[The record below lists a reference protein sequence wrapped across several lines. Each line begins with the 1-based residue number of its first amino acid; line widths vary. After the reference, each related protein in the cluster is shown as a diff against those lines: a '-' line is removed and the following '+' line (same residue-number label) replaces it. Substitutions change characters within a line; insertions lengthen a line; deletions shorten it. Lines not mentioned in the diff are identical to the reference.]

1 MKLLVI
7 ILVLLALCSTA
18 EDLTPVEGIPCS
30 KYQVAFN
37 QSCYEFV
44 RLQRTFTSAQ
54 SWCER
59 GGGHLVFIENEETQ
73 TFLQEH
79 ISEDKEWWIGITYSS
94 ASNETTEGSMVWLD
108 TSNITFTKWHQ
119 DLPSVLLSSCGYIL
133 KNSGYDWGIT
143 ENCSQEFDFI
153 CEFESGSSIAC
164 DNFNATVQCGS
175 GEVIQI
181 GDSFYGRKTPHY
193 CVLETP
199 LQFDVEEECSW
210 ISVKDEVAGQC
221 HGLQA
226 CQVAAD
232 GTFFG
237 DPCPSLGSY
246 LSVQYHCMEGLRLA
260 VTETSVIFENI
271 TISLKWLLSP
281 YSGNLSCIISTGD
294 GNTMDPYYP
303 PTLSSNVTHRY
314 TSPGEFTI
322 FVECTTS
329 EWHVTAQKLM
339 TVQDKMDKLLV
350 TGCFSKYEVGNN
362 SLCRTLYEE
371 TLWIQVELNGGSG
384 VTYTVLA
391 DNETLMESSA
401 KTGIVPHNLT
411 LDGASQQLIGPGLH
425 HLEIV
430 ASSNTTETDIS
441 EILTVHL
448 VEPISGLQAT
458 LSSSSVESGED
469 LEIKVSV
476 CHGAPEKLRFEVTGL
491 NETFSYLKDFPEGE
505 AETYRIPVKSEGT
518 FLVKVFAM
526 NAFSNM
532 SIDAGTVTVSSNSS
546 HEEDTLEDGENS
558 NMNGERRVDAKGKNK
573 IYIKPSRHAG
583 LFTTIVLGWPDDS
596 NNSVYTWS
604 CGYCWPEWEQ
614 CVQQQSIPTDQRE
627 VHIPPACLPAPSSA
641 VTVKVTVKSPEK
653 EEKQD
658 EQCLYIT
665 AKQDLRPRISCET
678 NCKPVNVTEDVTL
691 QVSAGTDSKA
701 TLHKWYLDHTFHRK
715 SSPLPPSC
723 SLNVFPQS
731 SLKLLQSGT
740 ATLVLNSTF
749 LQSQGEAFRIKVTT
763 MNEHKYGEETYI
775 VSTVPPPVAPVCTVS
790 PAQGSVLTSFSISC
804 HSSCLVDRCLPVDTP
819 TLTYCF
825 YLEPNSLL
833 HCGLDSALPSVYLP
847 LGQADN
853 NFLLQIKIAVSNSY
867 GDTVYTSATVRV
879 QHEDISSGNQTLQ
892 AIISEKS
899 NSILKGENNSM
910 SLFQLYKSVSSV
922 LNQET
927 REESVNSSLRTDTR
941 KELRELMLTTL
952 SAVNVTSMQT
962 ALKMSEVL
970 KEITYRS
977 EELSS
982 SAQVEAGH
990 TLKDV
995 SESLLIVNTEDG
1007 EDDLKRKEAASYLF
1021 NAVSNVLEATAQ
1033 NETDDASAPET
1044 AQGLVSQ
1051 QLLTT
1056 IENLQSALLIGK
1068 LPDNEP
1074 LVLTAPSAAMYI
1086 NRLQTDNA
1094 GSTSINISS
1103 SSSAS
1108 FTLPSASSLSISGDS
1123 DETMDIRMVSL
1134 SVNPFSASDSFDIHG
1149 AVAGLTLTSLGGLVI
1164 PVHNLTEDIE
1174 IMLPRNSAM
1183 QDGLSVMNLGNLS
1196 ALQVNVTSVNSSLV
1210 IHLELDQDIPLILY
1224 LGYGYHPNETDYE
1237 LMTHLPHKRNTR
1249 DKVYSWILHPED
1261 LVFGEGEYY
1270 FVVRPETE
1278 LEPLATHDINISIT
1292 CFVSQCV
1299 FWDEHQGNWNSYGCR
1314 VGPKTSLNGTQ
1325 CLCNHLT
1332 FFGSSFFVMPNT
1344 VDVSRTVELFATFV
1358 DNPVVVTTVGCI
1370 FLIYLLV
1377 LIWARRKDIQ
1387 DDAKVKITVL
1397 EDNDPFAQ
1405 YRYLV
1410 TVFTGH
1416 RRGAATTSKVTL
1428 TLYGQEGESE
1438 PHHLVD
1444 PDTPI
1449 FERGGVDV
1457 FLLCT
1462 LFPLGELGS
1471 IRLWHDN
1478 SGESPSWYVNRVL
1491 VHDTATDQKW
1501 YFLCNSW
1508 LSIDVGDCVLDKVF
1522 PKATEQDMKQFSN
1535 LFFMKT
1541 SKGFRDGHIWYSI
1554 FNRSPRSSFTRA
1566 QRVSCCFSLL
1576 LCTMLTSI
1584 MFWGVPKD
1592 PADQKMDLGKIEFT
1606 WQEVMIGFESSLL
1619 MFPINLLIVQIFRN
1633 IRSQPK
1639 KAKKPGK
1646 SGRVSP
1652 DLPVAPH
1659 QAPQNVSL
1667 TPEAVIKD
1675 IRRIANSLFKTLKAP
1690 LPSPGPD
1697 FGRST
1702 DINKLLAL
1710 VEDVI
1715 CQQNRIGQEFY
1726 TESKK
1731 KDDPIIITLGLVD
1744 LQGKT
1749 PTPEKGV
1756 GERLKHRDYNRCLH
1770 MQLQHVEMEM
1780 ELLGPH
1786 RFQNPQSYSQAVRQ
1800 VRHMKVFLESQL
1812 CSATPISE
1820 RDSPT
1825 PSFPG
1830 DRKKEPTPKGL
1841 PWWFVFIGWFLVA
1854 ITSGVSGFFT
1864 MLYGLHYG
1872 KDNSIKWLIS
1882 MAISFFESLF
1892 ITQPLKVLGFAAF
1905 FALVLKKMEQ
1915 EDEEN
1920 TSIDGPLS
1928 APGDSNPIFGA
1939 RRDSGSNT
1947 YQPPPATDIEK
1958 MKNNH
1963 IKEQKAFAL
1972 IREILAYL
1980 GFLWMLLLVAYGQ
1993 RDPNSY
1999 YLNKHIENSFTDGF
2013 QDIFSYQDFFKWART
2028 TLVSNL
2034 YGPHRGFIT
2043 DGNSKLV
2050 GSARI
2055 RQVRVKG
2062 NTCPVAPKLQLT
2074 VGECR
2079 ASYSF
2084 DTEDV
2089 ADYGVHWNIS
2099 SLDNSSELSSAWQ
2112 YQSQSKLRGHAIWGK
2127 LAVYRGG
2134 GYVVHLGTEAHNASR
2149 ILQYL
2154 FNNVWLD
2161 TFTRAVFV
2169 EFTVYNANVNLFC
2182 IVSLMFETNALG
2194 ALFTRSELQSVRLYP
2209 YTDGLHIFVVAA
2221 EVIYFLFV
2229 IYYMVGQGK
2238 LMRALKWNYFCSK
2251 WNLLELAIIFISWSA
2266 LLVFV
2271 RRTILGLQDIS
2282 YYQEHKDEFASFNQT
2297 ATVDAVL
2304 GYLVAFLVLLATVK
2318 LWHLLRLNPKLNMIT
2333 STLRRAWGDIS
2344 GFATVII
2351 IMFLAYSIATNLI
2364 YGWKLNSYKTLFDSA
2379 ETMVSLQLGIFNYE
2393 EVLDYNPILG
2403 SFLIGSCIIFM
2414 TFVVLNLFISVILVA
2429 FSEEQK
2435 HYQASEE
2442 EEIVD
2447 LMLKKT
2453 CSFLGIKCKT
2463 DHTPAYDKQ
2472 LEGPVSN

>member
-1 MKLLVI
+1 MWIFIVTLSSLI
-7 ILVLLALCSTA
+7 LCSTTEELLFA
-18 EDLTPVEGIPCS
+18 EGTPCS

-37 QSCYEFV
+37 HSCYEIV
-44 RLQRTFTSAQ
+44 RLQRSFTSAQ

-73 TFLQEH
+73 KFLEEH

-94 ASNETTEGSMVWLD
+94 SLNETTEGPMIWLD
-108 TSNITFTKWHQ
+108 TSNITYSKWHQ
-119 DLPSVLLSSCGYIL
+119 DPPLVLSSACGYIV
-133 KNSGYDWGIT
+133 KNSGYEWGVT

-153 CEFESGSSIAC
+153 CEFESGHSMAC

-175 GEVIQI
+175 GDVIQI
-181 GDSFYGRKTPHY
+181 GESFYGRKTPHY

-237 DPCPSLGSY
+237 DPCPGLGSY
-246 LSVQYHCMEGLRLA
+246 LSIQYHCMEGLRLA
-260 VTETSVIFENI
+260 ATETSFVSENI

-294 GNTMDPYYP
+294 GNTIDPYYP
-303 PTLSSNVTHRY
+303 PTLSSNVTYSY

-329 EWHVTAQKLM
+329 EWHVTAQTLT
-339 TVQDKMDKLLV
+339 TVQDKMDELIV
-350 TGCFSKYEVGNN
+350 TGCFSKYEAGNG
-362 SLCRTLYEE
+362 SHCRTLYEE
-371 TLWIQVELNGGSG
+371 TLWIQVALNGGSG
-384 VTYTVLA
+384 VTYRVVA
-391 DNETLMESSA
+391 DNKTLMESSVQA
-401 KTGIVPHNLT
+401 GIVPHNLT
-411 LDGASQQLIGPGLH
+411 LDVTSQQLLGPGVH
-425 HLEIV
+425 HLKIV
-430 ASSNTTETDIS
+430 ASSNTTESEIS
-441 EILTVHL
+441 EGLTVRL
-448 VEPISGLQAT
+448 VEPIARLQAT
-458 LSSSSVESGED
+458 LTSSLVELGED
-469 LEIKVSV
+469 LEIKVSAP
-476 CHGAPEKLRFEVTGL
+476 HGEPEKLRFEVIGL
-491 NETFSYLKDFPEGE
+491 NETFSHLKDGPERE
-505 AETYRIPVKSEGT
+505 NQTYRIPAKLEGT
-518 FLVKVFAM
+518 FLVKVLAM

-532 SIDAGTVTVSSNSS
+532 SIDVGTVTISSNSS
-546 HEEDTLEDGENS
+546 DPPEDKQQADMSAKMRSDNS
-558 NMNGERRVDAKGKNK
+558 REKR

-583 LFTTIVLGWPDDS
+583 IFAAVNLGWPEDS
-596 NNSVYTWS
+596 NTSLYSWS
-604 CGYCWPEWEQ
+604 CGYCWPEWTECIQ
-614 CVQQQSIPTDQRE
+614 RRSILTDQRE
-627 VHIPPACLPAPSSA
+627 IWIPPTCLPSPSSA
-641 VTVKVTVKSPEK
+641 VTVKVTVQTPEK
-653 EEKQD
+653 ETKQD
-658 EQCLYIT
+658 EQCLYLT
-665 AKQDLRPRISCET
+665 AKRELSMQISCNV
-678 NCKPVNVTEDVTL
+678 NCKPVNITEDVTL
-691 QVSAGTDSKA
+691 RVSAETDSKD
-701 TLHKWYLDHTFHRK
+701 TFYKWYLDNTFHRK
-715 SSPLPPSC
+715 PSPLPPGC
-723 SLNVFPQS
+723 NLNGFRQS
-731 SLKLLQSGT
+731 NLTLLQSNT
-740 ATLVLNSTF
+740 TVLVLNNSF
-749 LQSQGEAFRIKVTT
+749 LQTQREAFRIKVTAT
-763 MNEHKYGEETYI
+763 SEHKYGEETYV
-775 VSTVPPPVAPVCTVS
+775 VSTVPPPAVPVCTVS
-790 PAQGSVLTSFSISC
+790 PKEGSVLTIFSISC
-804 HSSCLVDRCLPVDTP
+804 RSPCLEDQCLPVESSS
-819 TLTYCF
+819 LTYCF

-833 HCGLDSALPSVYLP
+833 HCGQDPDLTSVYLP
-847 LGQADN
+847 LGKEDN
-853 NFLLQIKIAVSNSY
+853 DFLLHITIGVSNSY
-867 GDTVYTSATVRV
+867 GDTVHTKATVRV
-879 QHEDISSGNQTLQ
+879 QDGDINTGNQTLQ
-892 AIISEKS
+892 AILSEKS
-899 NSILKGENNSM
+899 NTILKGGNSSV

-927 REESVNSSLRTDTR
+927 NDESANSSLRTDAR

-970 KEITYRS
+970 KEVTYRS

-982 SAQVEAGH
+982 SAQVEAGN

-995 SESLLIVNTEDG
+995 SESLLIVTPEDG
-1007 EDDLKRKEAASYLF
+1007 EDDQMRKDAVIYLF
-1021 NAVSNVLEATAQ
+1021 SAVNNVLEATVQ
-1033 NETDDASAPET
+1033 NGTEEASTSESK
-1044 AQGLVSQ
+1044 QSLVSQ

-1056 IENLQSALLIGK
+1056 VDNLQSALLIGK

-1074 LVLTAPSAAMYI
+1074 TVLTEPSVSMYI
-1086 NRLQTDNA
+1086 NRLQTDDVD
-1094 GSTSINISS
+1094 STSINVSNSS
-1103 SSSAS
+1103 TAS
-1108 FTLPSASSLSISGDS
+1108 FTLPSASSLSISEAIH
-1123 DETMDIRMVSL
+1123 ETVDVRMVSF
-1134 SVNPFSASDSFDIHG
+1134 SMNPFSSTDSFNIQG
-1149 AVAGLTLTSLGGLVI
+1149 TVGGLTLTSLDGSVI
-1164 PVHNLTEDIE
+1164 PVRNLTEDIE
-1174 IMLPRNSAM
+1174 IMLPRSSEV
-1183 QDGLSVMNLGNLS
+1183 QEDRSVLNLGNFS
-1196 ALQVNVTSVNSSLV
+1196 AVQVNVTSINTTLV
-1210 IHLELDQDIPLILY
+1210 IHLELDQDTPLILY
-1224 LGYGYHPNETDYE
+1224 LGYGYYPNETDHD
-1237 LMTHLPHKRNTR
+1237 LITHLPFSRNTR
-1249 DKVYSWILHPED
+1249 ETAYSWILHPED
-1261 LVFGEGEYY
+1261 LIFGEGTYY
-1270 FVVRPETE
+1270 FIVRAETE
-1278 LEPLATHDINISIT
+1278 LGPIALSDINLSVT

-1299 FWDEHQGNWNSYGCR
+1299 FWDEHQGNWNNYGCH
-1314 VGPKTSLNGTQ
+1314 VGPKTTPSGTQ

-1344 VDVSRTVELFATFV
+1344 IDVSKTVELFATFV
-1358 DNPVVVTTVGCI
+1358 DNPVVVSTVGCI
-1370 FLIYLLV
+1370 FLVYLLV

-1387 DDAKVKITVL
+1387 DNAKVKITVL
-1397 EDNDPFAQ
+1397 GDNDPFAQ

-1416 RRGAATTSKVTL
+1416 RRGAATTSQVTL
-1428 TLYGQEGESE
+1428 TLYSQEGESE

-1444 PDTPI
+1444 PEMPV

-1462 LFPLGELGS
+1462 LFPLGELQS

-1478 SGESPSWYVNRVL
+1478 SGDSPSWYVNRVL
-1491 VHDTATDQKW
+1491 VHDVATDHKW

-1508 LSIDVGDCVLDKVF
+1508 LAIDVGDCVLDKMF
-1522 PKATEQDMKQFSN
+1522 PVATEQDMKQFSN

-1541 SKGFRDGHIWYSI
+1541 SKGFQDGHIWYSI
-1554 FNRSPRSSFTRA
+1554 FSRSPRSSFTRA

-1619 MFPINLLIVQIFRN
+1619 MFPINLFIVQIFRN
-1633 IRSQPK
+1633 IQPRPNREK
-1639 KAKKPGK
+1639 KMGK

-1652 DLPVAPH
+1652 SLLAPPH
-1659 QAPQNVSL
+1659 QSTQSISL

-1675 IRRIANSLFKTLKAP
+1675 IKRIANSLFKTLRAP
-1690 LPSPGPD
+1690 FPSLEPD
-1697 FGRST
+1697 WGKST

-1710 VEDVI
+1710 VEDII
-1715 CQQNRIGQEFY
+1715 CQQNRVGQEFY
-1726 TESKK
+1726 EESKK
-1731 KDDPIIITLGLVD
+1731 KDDPIIISLGLVD
-1744 LQGKT
+1744 LQERI
-1749 PTPEKGV
+1749 PTPERQM
-1756 GERLKHRDYNRCLH
+1756 GERLKHRDYNRCLY
-1770 MQLQHVEMEM
+1770 MQLQNVETELG
-1780 ELLGPH
+1780 LLGAH

-1800 VRHMKVFLESQL
+1800 VQHMKDFLESQL
-1812 CSATPISE
+1812 CPAASISE
-1820 RDSPT
+1820 RGSPT
-1825 PSFPG
+1825 PSLPG
-1830 DRKKEPTPKGL
+1830 EGKRDPTPRGL
-1841 PWWFVFIGWFLVA
+1841 PWWSVFIGWFLVA
-1854 ITSGVSGFFT
+1854 VTSGVSGFFT

-1872 KDNSIKWLIS
+1872 KENSIKWLIS

-1905 FALVLKKMEQ
+1905 FALVLKKVEQ

-1920 TSIDGPLS
+1920 TAIDGSLS
-1928 APGDSNPIFGA
+1928 APGDSNPLFGA
-1939 RRDSGSNT
+1939 RRDSGSNI
-1947 YQPPPATDIEK
+1947 YQPPPATDVEK

-1999 YLNKHIENSFTDGF
+1999 YLNKHIESSFTDGF

-2028 TLVSNL
+2028 TLVNNL
-2034 YGPHRGFIT
+2034 YGPYQGFIT

-2062 NTCPVAPKLQLT
+2062 DTCPIDPRLLLT
-2074 VGECR
+2074 VQECH

-2084 DTEDV
+2084 DAEDRS
-2089 ADYGVHWNIS
+2089 DYGECWNVS
-2099 SLDNSSELSSAWQ
+2099 STDNSSELSSAWQ
-2112 YQSQSKLRGHAIWGK
+2112 YQSQSKLRGHSIWGK

-2134 GYVVHLGTEAHNASR
+2134 GYVVHLGTDSRNASR
-2149 ILQYL
+2149 ILEYL
-2154 FNNVWLD
+2154 FNNIWLD
-2161 TFTRAVFV
+2161 IFTRAVFV

-2182 IVSLMFETNALG
+2182 IISLMFETNALG
-2194 ALFTRSELQSVRLYP
+2194 AFFTRAELQSVRLYP

-2229 IYYMVGQGK
+2229 IYYMVEQGK
-2238 LMRALKWNYFCSK
+2238 LMRALKWNYFRSK
-2251 WNLLELAIIFISWSA
+2251 WNLLELAIISISWSA
-2266 LLVFV
+2266 LLVFA
-2271 RRTILGLQDIS
+2271 RRTILGLRDIS
-2282 YYQEHKDEFASFNQT
+2282 YYQEHKDEFASFNET

-2304 GYLVAFLVLLATVK
+2304 GYLIAVLVLLSTVK

-2351 IMFLAYSIATNLI
+2351 IMFLAYSVATNLI

-2435 HYQASEE
+2435 HYQASDE

-2447 LMLKKT
+2447 LMLMKI

-2463 DHTPAYDKQ
+2463 DPKPACDK
-2472 LEGPVSN
+2472 LPEEPASN